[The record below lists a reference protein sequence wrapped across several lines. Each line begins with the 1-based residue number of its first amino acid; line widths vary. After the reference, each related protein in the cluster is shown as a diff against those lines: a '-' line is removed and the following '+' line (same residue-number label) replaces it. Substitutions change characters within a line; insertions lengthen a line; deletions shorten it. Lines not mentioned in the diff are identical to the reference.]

1 MAIGKFELEITGKTT
16 AYLRLPTH
24 PEQLRSARSVP
35 LVQVMGAYKGPYVVF
50 DFDESG
56 TLVGIEIVGDDV
68 EEDDELE
75 LGNRREEGYQS

>member
-16 AYLRLPTH
+16 AYLRLPTC

-35 LVQVMGAYKGPYVVF
+35 LADVMGAYKGPYVVF
-50 DFDESG
+50 DFDQSG

-68 EEDDELE
+68 EDDSESE
-75 LGNRREEGYQS
+75 AERSAREGDQG